1 MKKRGISILLC
12 ILMILSLLPVSVLA
26 ATDEQNVTLT
36 IEETS
41 TPNNGEFYGEG
52 ETLTLEIILTN
63 HSTNQLSKYSIY
75 QGNIT
80 SIYDTTPLEP
90 QQSQETSRITTISSE
105 DANAG
110 EIIIDAS
117 ATYYLNNQ
125 EYTIHET
132 LTIKTGI
139 TPITLENVSA
149 YRNNSNLRV
158 SFESNRFGT
167 YAYAVTEA
175 GASAPEN
182 WDTYTKYDMEQGENS
197 FTIPDFAD
205 DAATLYLMAWSSDGE
220 PLAVPIQT
228 EISPSVNS
236 GFAALSQST
245 VLPIKEEVEL
255 GGEGTALYDFNHS
268 ITYAKLMKVELSEPQ
283 MILMNFYGTELSI
296 DTCIGVYREENGS
309 IEQVDHF
316 DEDNQNNRGESARYI
331 AIEPGIYYLSF
342 EGYDEEET
350 GLCALEVSLEEIPD
364 NLILLKDGFKALDQ
378 AAILP
383 VSEKVELG
391 GEDSGYYY
399 INNHFTYA
407 KLMKV
412 ELSEGQMLHMDFYGT
427 ESYVDTYIEIF
438 REENGIFDLVED
450 VDHDNLNGPGESSN
464 FTAPATGTY
473 YIAFEGYNEEETG
486 LCSLEVSVRKA
497 PEIIALEE
505 GFKALDQTTVF
516 PINESVELG
525 AEGSPLYVTSDVH
538 VYAKLIKA
546 ELSEGQMLHM
556 DFYGTESYVDTY
568 IEIFREEN
576 GIFDLVE
583 DVDHDNLNGPGESSN
598 FTAPATGTYYIA
610 FEGCDE
616 DDIGLCTLKATLI
629 DTEALVTGLDF
640 TTDPVPEAQEQ
651 DLWSWDATSKTLTL
665 KDGFFLL
672 NEDHTQNTAIKLPD
686 GATVIIAGSA
696 TINCS
701 TEYGIFS
708 EGSLTVR
715 GTDTKTSQLDI
726 SNHNGDGV
734 SAIGDLTVENCFL
747 SVYSNNEAISS
758 NSDLIMTGIDATLCG
773 YFGILTE
780 GDVSVTDSTLS
791 FQNSYQAIGS
801 YSNVSLFESDT
812 SVFSTIYGFAA
823 DHTITIT
830 GGKSVISIEE
840 GALNASEL
848 IVSDQTVIDWK
859 ILDPNTQLLMLQD
872 TANLSLPGTVYLYD
886 TQGNILY
893 EGAWDSSLIDE
904 YGALVIDGTNVVRI
918 ENGHHHIYDQQIVSE
933 TYLASPATCTE
944 SAKYYYSCTCGE
956 AGEEIFADGEP
967 LGHDYQEKRI
977 EPGYSHEGA
986 MQQACT
992 RCGDVESSE
1001 PIPVLNIEDR
1011 LADVAKGQWF
1021 TPFIAYCLD
1030 EGLMSG
1036 QDDKDEAGREYFR
1049 PDSTMTRAEL
1059 VTVLYNMEGKPA
1071 VEVEPIFN
1079 DVAAG
1084 QWFAEEVTWAS
1095 QNKIVYGTSPTEF
1108 SPNEPISRQDLA
1120 TILYRYAVDYKGL
1133 DLTVEDAEQQL
1144 SAFVDVD
1151 QIAEYGWTPLAALNK
1166 AGVITGDGDRLKPQ
1180 DSASRGEVASMF
1192 NRFVSNVLGAK

>member
-158 SFESNRFGT
+158 SFDSNRFGT

-220 PLAVPIQT
+220 PLAVPIQM

-296 DTCIGVYREENGS
+296 DTRIGVYREENGS

-331 AIEPGIYYLSF
+331 AIEPGTYYLSF

-473 YIAFEGYNEEETG
+473 YIAFEG
-486 LCSLEVSVRKA
+486 
-497 PEIIALEE
+497 
-505 GFKALDQTTVF
+505 
-516 PINESVELG
+516 
-525 AEGSPLYVTSDVH
+525 
-538 VYAKLIKA
+538 
-546 ELSEGQMLHM
+546 
-556 DFYGTESYVDTY
+556 
-568 IEIFREEN
+568 
-576 GIFDLVE
+576 
-583 DVDHDNLNGPGESSN
+583 
-598 FTAPATGTYYIA
+598 
-610 FEGCDE
+610 CDE
-616 DDIGLCTLKATLI
+616 EDIGLCTLKATLI
-629 DTEALVTGLDF
+629 DTETIVTGLDF

-672 NEDHTQNTAIKLPD
+672 NEDTTQNAAIKLPD
-686 GATVIIAGSA
+686 GATVIVAGSA

-758 NSDLIMTGIDATLCG
+758 DSDLIMTGIDATLCG

-801 YSNVSLFESDT
+801 YSNVSLIESDT
-812 SVFSTIYGFAA
+812 SVYATTFGFAA

-886 TQGNILY
+886 AQGNILY

-918 ENGHHHIYDQQIVSE
+918 KNGHHHIYDQQIVSE
-933 TYLASPATCTE
+933 THLASPATCTE

-1011 LADVAKGQWF
+1011 LADVANGQWF

-1036 QDDKDEAGREYFR
+1036 QDEYDGNGREYFR
-1049 PDSTMTRAEL
+1049 PDNTMTRAEL
-1059 VTVLYNMEGKPA
+1059 VTVLYNMEGQPA

-1079 DVAAG
+1079 DVAAD

-1108 SPNEPISRQDLA
+1108 SPNAPISRQDLA

-1133 DLTVEDAEQQL
+1133 DLTVEDAAQQL
-1144 SAFVDVD
+1144 SAFVDVN